1 MIIAKLDMD
10 GTFRLQTRI
19 AVLLHFLAAISKNR
33 LLCKSWQL
41 LATVKLTNYV
51 IKWRGKMHFSKYT
64 QFSFS
69 FAVCPKINT
78 VLFFEKVILVS
89 FQVRNFGPKT
99 SLLLDF
105 ATDQSRLIYNFQFV
119 KMLVSCNI
127 FKCGFFS
134 KIKIQGLQN
143 Y

>member
-1 MIIAKLDMD
+1 MESRTNFKRTGVVTCKLMIIAKLDMD
-10 GTFRLQTRI
+10 GTFRLQSRI

-64 QFSFS
+64 QFSFI

-78 VLFFEKVILVS
+78 ILFFKKYIFFFFTGKKFWPKKSIPMTISPIFSWKSSWHVV
-89 FQVRNFGPKT
+89 NF
-99 SLLLDF
+99 
-105 ATDQSRLIYNFQFV
+105 Y
-119 KMLVSCNI
+119 
-127 FKCGFFS
+127 
-134 KIKIQGLQN
+134 
-143 Y
+143 